1 MAERKFLRVG
11 GEEILLPIPLPSSTL
26 YLNHEEGL
34 SLLHKLEAALP
45 HSNHFEIAG
54 EVLSGEEMQALLLE
68 LRVILVGG
76 RQWMKGDWRK
86 GF

>member
-1 MAERKFLRVG
+1 M
-11 GEEILLPIPLPSSTL
+11 ITIPLPSSTL
-26 YLNHEEGL
+26 YLNHEE
-34 SLLHKLEAALP
+34 SLNLLESLEAALP

-68 LRVILVGG
+68 LRVMLVGG
-76 RQWMKGDWRK
+76 RLRPRGDWRK